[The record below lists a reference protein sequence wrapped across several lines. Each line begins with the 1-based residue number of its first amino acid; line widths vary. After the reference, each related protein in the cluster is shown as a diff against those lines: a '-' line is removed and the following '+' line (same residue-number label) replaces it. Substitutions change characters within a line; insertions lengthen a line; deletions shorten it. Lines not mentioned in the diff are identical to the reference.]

1 MRKVRPALEH
11 ARATRILAVAL
22 ACLACAGVAWIA
34 GVGRTSDSEL
44 EVDLSCTPDRYPV
57 LCSHRIVGDEVDL
70 LSWQPVRAM
79 SKLFKH
85 GIYCFDA
92 DVIR

>member
-1 MRKVRPALEH
+1 MPKLRPGLKN

-22 ACLACAGVAWIA
+22 ACLACAWVAWMA
-34 GVGRTSDSEL
+34 GLGRTSDSAV
-44 EVDLSCTPDRYPV
+44 EVDLSCSPDHLPV

-79 SKLFKH
+79 SKLFKQ